1 MLTRSQS
8 RKRQTP
14 TVFPVSTLV
23 QTVGNRPYER
33 STRVIYGTSVA
44 VLAFPSGLTL
54 LIPSQASNHLG
65 QAGTARLSV
74 HRKFLTGYDRYL
86 HWMAFVFVQSGIKVS
101 AQIMLMSRLE
111 AACQMIDGGGS
122 ACFLANPVRVYRRN
136 KNAGPRI
143 RITTRSLLK
152 RMCHRW

>member
-33 STRVIYGTSVA
+33 STRVIHGTSVA

-54 LIPSQASNHLG
+54 LIPSQALNHLD

-74 HRKFLTGYDRYL
+74 HRKFLTGYGRYL
-86 HWMAFVFVQSGIKVS
+86 HWMAFVFVQSGIKVT

-111 AACQMIDGGGS
+111 AACQMIGGGGT
-122 ACFLANPVRVYRRN
+122 ACFLANPLRTFRRN

>member
-23 QTVGNRPYER
+23 QTVGDRPYER

-54 LIPSQASNHLG
+54 LIPSQALNHLD

-74 HRKFLTGYDRYL
+74 HRKFLTGYGRYL
-86 HWMAFVFVQSGIKVS
+86 HWMAFMFVQSGIKIT
-101 AQIMLMSRLE
+101 AQILLMSRLE
-111 AACQMIDGGGS
+111 AACQMIGGGGTAS
-122 ACFLANPVRVYRRN
+122 FLDNPLRTFRMSI
-136 KNAGPRI
+136 NAGPRI
-143 RITTRSLLK
+143 RVTTRSLRK